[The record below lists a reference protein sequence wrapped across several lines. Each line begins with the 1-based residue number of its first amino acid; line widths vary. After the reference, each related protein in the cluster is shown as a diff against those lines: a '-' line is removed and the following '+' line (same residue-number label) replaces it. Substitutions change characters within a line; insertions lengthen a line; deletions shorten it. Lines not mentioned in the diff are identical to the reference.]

1 MACTQV
7 ASRSAPVSHQRDIWQ
22 LEWVHQTT
30 GKVQLDRCDRREM
43 TASPGKWPRCR
54 CQWLSRALVP
64 PSLALWLLL
73 GSSGFLWI
81 FWSLHCEHLPM
92 PMRRGNY
99 LPNDLIGSDTVR
111 RDNLSYAS
119 SSHQLINNR
128 TVSHHYHPSI
138 HLVSHHPPFHDPST
152 TLPSF
157 HPPLSLSISSLSNP
171 KGIPRTPF
179 PPPPRLLQMNG
190 RVFNYLEETSN
201 LKRHSP
207 NIPKTNWTSW
217 KYSPPPP
224 QKKSSSAI
232 PNNPCQVET
241 ILTTLEELLIPHHVQ
256 SSWQIQSNA
265 KLYGGSFTRIFK
277 ARTII
282 SFVLFIYLFFLC
294 DSNL

>member
-179 PPPPRLLQMNG
+179 PPPHDSCKWTGECSTISKKLQIWNDIPRTFPRPTERRENTPL
-190 RVFNYLEETSN
+190 
-201 LKRHSP
+201 
-207 NIPKTNWTSW
+207 
-217 KYSPPPP
+217 PPP
-224 QKKSSSAI
+224 KKVHQQSQI
-232 PNNPCQVET
+232 
-241 ILTTLEELLIPHHVQ
+241 ILVKSKRSLQP
-256 SSWQIQSNA
+256 
-265 KLYGGSFTRIFK
+265 
-277 ARTII
+277 
-282 SFVLFIYLFFLC
+282 
-294 DSNL
+294 

>member
-179 PPPPRLLQMNG
+179 PPPPTTPANERASVQLSRRN
-190 RVFNYLEETSN
+190 FKSETTFPE
-201 LKRHSP
+201 HSQDQLNVVKILP
-207 NIPKTNWTSW
+207 
-217 KYSPPPP
+217 SPP
-224 QKKSSSAI
+224 KKKVHQQSQI
-232 PNNPCQVET
+232 
-241 ILTTLEELLIPHHVQ
+241 ILVKSKRSLQP
-256 SSWQIQSNA
+256 
-265 KLYGGSFTRIFK
+265 
-277 ARTII
+277 
-282 SFVLFIYLFFLC
+282 
-294 DSNL
+294 